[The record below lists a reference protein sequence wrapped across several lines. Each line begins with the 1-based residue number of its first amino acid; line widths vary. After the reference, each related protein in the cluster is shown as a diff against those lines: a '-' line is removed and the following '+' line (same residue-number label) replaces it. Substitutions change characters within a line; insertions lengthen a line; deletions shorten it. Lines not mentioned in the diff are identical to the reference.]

1 MQCLLKYIPSLTDNT
16 VRFWRTRMID
26 NNTPKFEWEEWNMES
41 ANGQSA
47 IEVPGRPV
55 SVSAAFTGRVAI
67 AYQSG
72 TSFQKKSHDSNYVNL
87 STAIYECESTGGSEW
102 IKEDVIHLKNIE
114 LQAEMPPMVKK

>member
-1 MQCLLKYIPSLTDNT
+1 
-16 VRFWRTRMID
+16 MID

-72 TSFQKKSHDSNYVNL
+72 TSFQPAKKCLSSGNL
-87 STAIYECESTGGSEW
+87 WDLGR
-102 IKEDVIHLKNIE
+102 
-114 LQAEMPPMVKK
+114 